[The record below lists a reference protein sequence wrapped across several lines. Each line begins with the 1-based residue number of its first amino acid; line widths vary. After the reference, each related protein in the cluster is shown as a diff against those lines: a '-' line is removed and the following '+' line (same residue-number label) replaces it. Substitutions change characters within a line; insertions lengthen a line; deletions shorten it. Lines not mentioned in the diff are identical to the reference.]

1 MKDGPTDDIKRLL
14 VMVAC
19 VVIILCGVSRTS
31 HLVVLVL
38 LSILLACSFLPLPE
52 WLIKRFELGKGAAIG
67 LAVALLGTLSLV
79 AVFSLG
85 DRIYRLRAELPAY
98 HQRFMVLFESVV
110 AFLDRHGIKIDSLA
124 HTTASTSD
132 RILEMGRVAVP
143 AAAGFLGDGLLV
155 TLLALIFLSAMVQQT
170 GAKANS
176 LGERMRYY
184 GEDVQR
190 YIGILAKTSA
200 IAALANLVLLLVL
213 GVQFP
218 LLWCILSFFL
228 RFIPNVGFLIAI
240 VPPSLVTLLVLGWK
254 RALLVLSGLIL
265 INLVMDYV
273 VNPIFM
279 KKGADVSFLEL
290 MLSLLFWG
298 ALLGVAGGILAV
310 PLTLALRKFIDKQ
323 SFGGKLASAPG

>member
-1 MKDGPTDDIKRLL
+1 
-14 VMVAC
+14 MVAC
-19 VVIILCGVSRTS
+19 VVIILWGVSRTS
-31 HLVVLVL
+31 HLVALVL

-52 WLIKRFELGKGAAIG
+52 WFMKRFELGKRAAIG

-79 AVFSLG
+79 MVFSLG
-85 DRIYRLRAELPAY
+85 ERIHRLRAELPAY
-98 HQRFMVLFESVV
+98 HQRFMVLYESVV
-110 AFLDRHGIKIDSLA
+110 VFLNAHGIKMDSLA
-124 HTTASTSD
+124 NTKLSTSD
-132 RILEMGRVAVP
+132 GILEMGRVAVP

-170 GAKANS
+170 GAKRNS
-176 LGERMRYY
+176 LGEMLRYY

-200 IAALANLVLLLVL
+200 IAALANLVLFLAL
-213 GVQFP
+213 GVEFP
-218 LLWCILSFFL
+218 LLWCVLSFFL
-228 RFIPNVGFLIAI
+228 RFIPNVGFLIAL
-240 VPPSLVTLLVLGWK
+240 VPPSLMTLLVLGWK
-254 RALLVLSGLIL
+254 RALLVAGGLIL

-298 ALLGVAGGILAV
+298 ALLGLAGGILAV
-310 PLTLALRKFIDKQ
+310 PLTLALRKLIDKQ
-323 SFGGKLASAPG
+323 CRDGKLASAPG